1 MKPLLAIDLGTSY
14 LKGVSFLPQE
24 NKVRIFDFLGIP
36 YNPYFSNDLEA
47 KLEELISF
55 FKNEKRTDFDS
66 VILGLGEGLAK
77 GVVKKINFARK
88 RPRRPITKSEFREII
103 ERLQKDSYQ
112 TVQNYL
118 NKKIILV
125 KAAIKNIVVDNWET
139 LSPIGIPANTIT
151 LKIINFYL
159 PFDFSK
165 RIEKFFSKKRIKIFS
180 VKYIPEDFPDT
191 ILDYFSPYE
200 EKREKEKIFI
210 DIGGENTQVYITKG
224 DKIETIKDF
233 SIGGEEF
240 NRRIAEVL
248 NIKKE
253 LFRELIKEIKLKTGK
268 GFFSPPIERKIKEA
282 IYYQYKLWE
291 EELSSVLENFSIF
304 PSYEKEFYSPLKPI
318 RRLYLFGGGTD
329 LFFFDEF
336 RKKFTNPPYSFIIKR
351 IGLND
356 FKHIRNEF
364 LEESVSEKKDYFSY
378 DGIRRNSGEKFSSS
392 QAIVPISICFPN
404 KER

>member
-24 NKVRIFDFLGIP
+24 NTIRIFDFLKIP
-36 YNPYFSNDLEA
+36 YKPYFSDDLEA

-55 FKNEKRTDFDS
+55 FKNEKRTDFDLI
-66 VILGLGEGLAK
+66 ILGLGEGLAR
-77 GVVKKINFARK
+77 GIVKKIDFVRK
-88 RPRRPITKSEFREII
+88 KPQRPITKSEFREII

-118 NKKIILV
+118 NKEIILV
-125 KAAIKNIVVDNWET
+125 KAAIKKIVVDNRET
-139 LSPIGIPANTIT
+139 SSPIGIPANTIT

-165 RIEKFFSKKRIKIFS
+165 RIERFFSKKRIKIFS
-180 VKYIPEDFPDT
+180 VKYIPENFPDT
-191 ILDYFSPYE
+191 VFDHFSPYE

-210 DIGGENTQVYITKG
+210 DIGGENTQVYLTKG
-224 DKIETIKDF
+224 DKIEAIKDF

-240 NRRIAEVL
+240 NKRIAEVL

-253 LFRELIKEIKLKTGK
+253 LLEELIKEIISKTGK
-268 GFFSPPIERKIKEA
+268 GFFSPLVERKIKEA

-291 EELSSVLENFSIF
+291 EELSSVLESFSIF
-304 PSYEKEFYSPLKPI
+304 PSYEKEFYSSLKPI
-318 RRLYLFGGGTD
+318 RKLYLFGGGTD
-329 LFFFDEF
+329 LFLFDEF
-336 RKKFTNPPYSFIIKR
+336 RKKFTNPPYSFMIKR

-356 FKHIRNEF
+356 FKHVRNE
-364 LEESVSEKKDYFSY
+364 LLGEDILGKKHYFSY

-392 QAIVPISICFPN
+392 QAIVPISICFPS
-404 KER
+404 K